1 MLLTL
6 GCLCFFSFMAGMIDA
21 AVGGGGLIQTPALF
35 NFLPNYSAATLFGTN
50 KMSSAVGTLSAAR
63 SYLKRVKL
71 PWNLVLPAAATAFVM
86 SFAGAATVNAIPK
99 AYIRPM
105 VLVLLIVM
113 AVYTLWKK
121 DFGKLHK
128 PVAIGRREMAMGMAI
143 GGAIGFYDGL
153 FGPGTGSFL
162 IFLFIRCF
170 AFDFLHASA
179 AAKVV
184 NLTTNVAA
192 LTFFIPTGNVL
203 FQYAI
208 PMAGFNVLGAMAGS
222 WIAMKK
228 GAGFVRILFL
238 LLTSVLIGKLGW
250 DMAVS
255 LPACWWQRCRV
266 WPPAMPG

>member
-208 PMAGFNVLGAMAGS
+208 PMSGFNVLGALAGS

-255 LPACWWQRCRV
+255 WLA
-266 WPPAMPG
+266 